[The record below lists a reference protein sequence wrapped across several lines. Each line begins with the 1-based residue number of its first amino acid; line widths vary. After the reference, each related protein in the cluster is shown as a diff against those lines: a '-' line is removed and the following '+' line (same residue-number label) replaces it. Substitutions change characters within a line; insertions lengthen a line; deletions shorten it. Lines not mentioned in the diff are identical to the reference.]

1 MSGSGDRDAGS
12 DSREMSSNAFALAHW
27 RRSVAELYAQVRRPA
42 ADPSEQCEA
51 FRRGRDTLFRTHPE
65 SPIAEHLRSAW
76 PGVQWFPYDPAARV
90 DALVQP
96 AAERATFEIALAADG
111 MLRCTRAGDAHFVLA
126 GHRASLAL
134 YWLEGY
140 GGGLWL
146 PFADAT
152 TGVLTYG
159 GGRYLY
165 DTIKG
170 ADLGVDE
177 HVDRARLQ
185 LRVSPVVRLRRA
197 LVVPARAAGKPPG
210 ICGRGR
216 RASRV
221 AHSRGARVC
230 ARAIP

>member
-1 MSGSGDRDAGS
+1 V
-12 DSREMSSNAFALAHW
+12 SSNAFALAHW
-27 RRSVAELYAQVRRPA
+27 RRSVAELYAEVRRPA
-42 ADPSEQCEA
+42 SDPGAQCEA
-51 FRRGRDTLFRTHPE
+51 FRRARDTLFRTHPE

-177 HVDRARLQ
+177 TSIVLDFNYAYHPSCAYDQRWSCPLAPPENRLEFA
-185 LRVSPVVRLRRA
+185 VEAGERLA
-197 LVVPARAAGKPPG
+197 
-210 ICGRGR
+210 
-216 RASRV
+216 
-221 AHSRGARVC
+221 
-230 ARAIP
+230 

>member
-1 MSGSGDRDAGS
+1 
-12 DSREMSSNAFALAHW
+12 MSSNAFALAHW

-42 ADPSEQCEA
+42 ADPREQCEA

-126 GHRASLAL
+126 GHRARLAL

-170 ADLGVDE
+170 ADLGVDGTSIVLDFNYAYHPSCAYDE
-177 HVDRARLQ
+177 RWSCPLAPPENRLGFA
-185 LRVSPVVRLRRA
+185 VEAGERLA
-197 LVVPARAAGKPPG
+197 
-210 ICGRGR
+210 
-216 RASRV
+216 
-221 AHSRGARVC
+221 
-230 ARAIP
+230 

>member
-1 MSGSGDRDAGS
+1 
-12 DSREMSSNAFALAHW
+12 MSSNAFALAHW
-27 RRSVAELYAQVRRPA
+27 RRSVAALYAEVRRPT
-42 ADPSEQCEA
+42 ADPRAQCEA
-51 FRRGRDTLFRTHPE
+51 FRRARDSSFERIRKVP
-65 SPIAEHLRSAW
+65 SPSTCEASW

-90 DALVQP
+90 DALIEP

-111 MLRCTRAGDAHFVLA
+111 MLRCTRAGVAHFVLA

-152 TGVLTYG
+152 TGVSTYG

-177 HVDRARLQ
+177 TSIVLDFNYAYHPSCAYDERWSCPLAPPENRLEFA
-185 LRVSPVVRLRRA
+185 VEAGERLA
-197 LVVPARAAGKPPG
+197 
-210 ICGRGR
+210 
-216 RASRV
+216 
-221 AHSRGARVC
+221 
-230 ARAIP
+230 